1 MKNILIIL
9 LLLTGNLYAQ
19 NFAEKLIADSLKKD
33 ANLVVR
39 IDEGIFKVHS
49 PTKCTFSTR
58 IAYTI
63 LNQRADDYATKYI
76 GYDNKF
82 IFVKSFEAK
91 LYDVNG
97 KKVRELKN
105 SDIKDQSA
113 ISDFSLHEDNRI
125 KMATLTY
132 HTYPYTVEFLVEMEY
147 KSMLYISDWW
157 FQDDNKVAVE
167 KSTYQIITPTKLP
180 IRYQEKNL
188 TKQATIREE
197 NGNTIYTWEQN
208 TIKPFI
214 IEPLSKEI
222 PFPHLKVATQQF
234 EVDGHFVDMTTWE
247 EFGKWRKKLCEGRE
261 EIPEATAQK
270 IKDLVANI
278 DSEEQKIRAIYEY
291 MQLKTRYVS
300 IQLGIG
306 GWQPFPASFVDNKG
320 FGDCKALSNYT
331 KSLLKAANIDSHYT
345 LVYAGDKI
353 KPLDTK
359 FPDMQFNH
367 AILCVP
373 LTTKKDTMW
382 LECTSQQNPAGYMGD
397 FTGNRQALLLTD
409 EGGKIANTPI
419 YNQSVNI
426 QNRKATVILA
436 ADGSATAQINN
447 TYQALSE
454 EERHFYIGKS
464 TEKQRQMLLETWQL
478 PTFELGEMK
487 LWREKKAIPCTHEE
501 AKVSIGQLGTISGKR
516 LFLAPNL
523 LSKWNYLPQNTGN
536 RTQEVDL
543 KISFTELDTIQIT
556 LPENYVVETKLEP
569 LLYKTIFGEYETST
583 KLEGNILTYYR
594 RLVRYQGTF
603 PKEKYIELINFY
615 KKIMKADAAKVVLI
629 SKTY

>member
-1 MKNILIIL
+1 MKKILTIL

-33 ANLVVR
+33 ANMVVR
-39 IDEGIFKVHS
+39 IDEGTFKVNS
-49 PTKCTFSTR
+49 PTSCTFSTR

-91 LYDVNG
+91 LYDGNG

-105 SDIKDQSA
+105 ADIKDQSA
-113 ISDFSLHEDNRI
+113 ISDFSLHEDNRMKTAI
-125 KMATLTY
+125 LTY

-157 FQDDNKVAVE
+157 FQSDNKVAVE

-180 IRYQEKNL
+180 IRYQEKHL
-188 TKQATIREE
+188 SKPAIIATEGE
-197 NGNTIYTWEQN
+197 NTIYSWEQKA
-208 TIKPFI
+208 IKPFS

-222 PFPHLKVATQQF
+222 PYPHLKVATQQF
-234 EVDGHFVDMTTWE
+234 EVDGHFVDMTTWQ

-261 EIPEATAQK
+261 EIPEATAQH
-270 IKDLVANI
+270 IRELVANI
-278 DSEEQKIRAIYEY
+278 DSEEQKIRVIYEY
-291 MQLKTRYVS
+291 MQSKTRYVS

-320 FGDCKALSNYT
+320 WGDCKALSNYT

-345 LVYAGDKI
+345 LVYAGDKK
-353 KPLDTK
+353 KPIDAK

-382 LECTSQQNPAGYMGD
+382 LECTSQQEPAGYMGD

-419 YNQSVNI
+419 YNQNVNI

-436 ADGSATAQINN
+436 ADGSATAQIHNS
-447 TYQALSE
+447 YQALAE
-454 EERHFYIGKS
+454 DKRHFYMDKS
-464 TEKQRQMLLETWQL
+464 AEKQRSMLLETWEL

-487 LWREKKAIPCTHEE
+487 LWREKKSIPVSHEE
-501 AKVSIGQLGTISGKR
+501 AKVSIEKLATTSGKR
-516 LFLAPNL
+516 LFLQPNL
-523 LSKWNYLPQNTGN
+523 LSKLTYLPESVEN
-536 RTQEVDL
+536 RTQDIAL
-543 KISFTELDTIQIT
+543 KNSFTQLDTIQIA
-556 LPENYVVETKLEP
+556 LPENYRVETKAETIS
-569 LLYKTIFGEYETST
+569 YKTPFGEYEST
-583 KLEGNILTYYR
+583 TKIEGTHLTYIR
-594 RLVRYQGTF
+594 RFVRYQGYF
-603 PKEKYIELINFY
+603 SKEKYVELLDFY
-615 KKIMKADAAKVVLI
+615 KKVIKADAAKVVLVN
-629 SKTY
+629 KT

>member
-9 LLLTGNLYAQ
+9 FLLTGNLYAQ

-33 ANLVVR
+33 ANMVVR
-39 IDEGIFKVHS
+39 IDEGTFKVNS
-49 PTKCTFSTR
+49 PTSCTLSTR
-58 IAYTI
+58 IVYTI

-91 LYDVNG
+91 LYDGNG
-97 KKVRELKN
+97 KKVRELEYD
-105 SDIKDQSA
+105 DIKDQSA
-113 ISDFSLHEDNRI
+113 ISDFSLHEDNRV
-125 KMATLTY
+125 KTATLTY
-132 HTYPYTVEFLVEMEY
+132 HTYPYTVEFLAVVEY

-157 FQDDNKVAVE
+157 FQSDNKVAVE
-167 KSTYQIITPTKLP
+167 KSNYQIITPTKLP
-180 IRYQEKNL
+180 IRYQEKYL
-188 TKQATIREE
+188 SKSVIIATEGE
-197 NGNTIYTWEQN
+197 NTIYNWEQKA
-208 TIKPFI
+208 IKPFS

-270 IKDLVANI
+270 IRDLVANI
-278 DSEEQKIRAIYEY
+278 DSEEQKIRVIYEY
-291 MQLKTRYVS
+291 MQSKTRYVS

-382 LECTSQQNPAGYMGD
+382 LECTSQQEPAGYMGD

-419 YNQSVNI
+419 YNQNVNI

-436 ADGSATAQINN
+436 ADGSATAQIHNS
-447 TYQALSE
+447 YQALAE
-454 EERHFYIGKS
+454 DERHFYMDKS
-464 TEKQRQMLLETWQL
+464 VEKQRSMLLETWEL

-487 LWREKKAIPCTHEE
+487 LWREKKSIPVSHEE
-501 AKVSIGQLGTISGKR
+501 AKISIEKLATTSGKR
-516 LFLAPNL
+516 LFLQPNL
-523 LSKWNYLPQNTGN
+523 LSKLTYLPESVEN
-536 RTQEVDL
+536 RTQDIAL
-543 KISFTELDTIQIT
+543 KNSFTELDTIQIT
-556 LPENYVVETKLEP
+556 LPENYHVETKAETIS
-569 LLYKTIFGEYETST
+569 YKTPFGEYEST
-583 KLEGNILTYYR
+583 TKIEGNNLTYIR
-594 RLVRYQGTF
+594 RFVRYQGYF
-603 PKEKYIELINFY
+603 SKEKYVELLDFY
-615 KKIMKADAAKVVLI
+615 KKVIKADAAKVVLVN
-629 SKTY
+629 KT